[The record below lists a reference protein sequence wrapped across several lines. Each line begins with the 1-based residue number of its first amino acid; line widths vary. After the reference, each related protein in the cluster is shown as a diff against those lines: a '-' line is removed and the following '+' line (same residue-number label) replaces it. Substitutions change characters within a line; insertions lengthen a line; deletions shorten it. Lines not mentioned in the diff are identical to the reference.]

1 MNKIL
6 DDLIFK
12 GKELQNSIKIRDWN
26 RGLIT
31 TYESVKE
38 QEYQNWLS
46 NIKRLIKTRYP
57 SELEDFKKINTKIS
71 PEIHIKILG
80 LLNSLKTLP
89 EEPIKDN
96 GNESKISITNNQT
109 QNNSQEINLNIF
121 NEAIKDEITGKQL
134 KELKEILAGFKEDP
148 EKTKSTLLEK
158 IKGFGSDV
166 LSNIVAN
173 IVTNPTIYN
182 SL

>member
-26 RGLIT
+26 RGLMT
-31 TYESVKE
+31 TYESTKE
-38 QEYQNWLS
+38 QEYQNW
-46 NIKRLIKTRYP
+46 IFAVKRLVDTQYKSSSNRLRPY
-57 SELEDFKKINTKIS
+57 ENDIS
-71 PEIHIKILG
+71 PKNHIKILG
-80 LLNSLKTLP
+80 ILEGIKLFP

>member
-12 GKELQNSIKIRDWN
+12 GKELLQKHKQKEWFEYIDIQQDLEYIKWVEDTGR
-26 RGLIT
+26 LI
-31 TYESVKE
+31 SVKYPKSKKGFLKHE
-38 QEYQNWLS
+38 KDV
-46 NIKRLIKTRYP
+46 NIKGIL
-57 SELEDFKKINTKIS
+57 SVLEAVKRI
-71 PEIHIKILG
+71 PESTEK
-80 LLNSLKTLP
+80 NNK
-89 EEPIKDN
+89 
-96 GNESKISITNNQT
+96 GNNIYITNNQT

-173 IVTNPTIYN
+173 ILTNPAIYN